1 MSFPRPVLR
10 VVFLTTNRYSGVRR
24 EFSPLVSTQNRY
36 TPPARRAPTGHS
48 TVVGAPVDPA
58 IISAQ
63 LVRPDFSASRANRP
77 ANSIPTGGAEAKM
90 KENVEPDN
98 KATNVVV
105 APSSGVQPSKLTSTL
120 RQNDPT
126 KALENKA
133 TTNAG
138 SSSAN
143 ARPPAILINNGTTN
157 VEKKV
162 FNEFKEFAM
171 HEKMRIMERGR
182 EHARNNARKEYEM
195 KLNDLKKF
203 ASNFKLKSAVPEDM
217 LGILAKDKHKQ
228 MEIVE
233 RSQRQQKEAEEH
245 ARQSNPV
252 TAVNSPSSTRPEGT
266 VTSPVPMLE
275 KQPSRSGHFTQNG
288 APVTL
293 KGPHAP
299 PLRTGPG
306 HLGQRLMSQP
316 QYQNRGMG
324 QHTQQLQMPDQRGP
338 TGNMNG
344 NTVDAGAAPASSLAS
359 PTSAALRFN
368 VQAMEFRPNPAA
380 STFSPRASKDEGVT
394 SPSHAKASGA
404 PRSPVK
410 ASFFSSNRPRA
421 ATHER
426 LSFKD
431 AFNPI
436 ARMKREDAEKDPK
449 KFASNGGIPQ
459 AYRTPPTWPVSEANK
474 EKSYMDMFEKA
485 TPVPVNVPGVLP
497 HQHQLPMHLQP
508 GHPGMPQQLGHHQ
521 LNGRDHHFDDHRMH
535 PSTSSPGVFASPRF
549 QQPMLAYQQSPMI
562 AHMQP
567 GFAQPIGQL
576 AFGPN
581 GPLPI
586 RQFSGAQQFS
596 GPHLTSAPM
605 MVNHSSGGTFMN
617 MPVQQMPMYSPGQN
631 GVFPGHVGGVPN
643 GFSSPRM
650 APPMVHQGSQQGQVG
665 QPYMYLNQQQV
676 FVQQHPGQSK

>member
-1 MSFPRPVLR
+1 VL
-10 VVFLTTNRYSGVRR
+10 
-24 EFSPLVSTQNRY
+24 
-36 TPPARRAPTGHS
+36 A
-48 TVVGAPVDPA
+48 VG
-58 IISAQ
+58 
-63 LVRPDFSASRANRP
+63 
-77 ANSIPTGGAEAKM
+77 TEAKL
-90 KENVEPDN
+90 KENVEPAN
-98 KATNVVV
+98 KAADVAVVQ
-105 APSSGVQPSKLTSTL
+105 SSGVEPVQSSKLTSTL
-120 RQNDPT
+120 RQADST
-126 KALENKA
+126 KVPENK
-133 TTNAG
+133 TINNADL
-138 SSSAN
+138 SAAN
-143 ARPPAILINNGTTN
+143 AARPPAILVNNGTTN

-171 HEKMRIMERGR
+171 HEKMRIAERGR

-228 MEIVE
+228 IEIVE
-233 RSQRQQKEAEEH
+233 RSQRQQKEAEDQ
-245 ARQSNPV
+245 ARPSNAA
-252 TAVNSPSSTRPEGT
+252 TAVNSPSSLRPEAT

-275 KQPSRSGHFTQNG
+275 KQPSCSGQPIQSA

-293 KGPHAP
+293 KGPHVP
-299 PLRTGPG
+299 PIRAGPG
-306 HLGQRLMSQP
+306 HLGQRLMAQP
-316 QYQNRGMG
+316 LYQNRSIGPY
-324 QHTQQLQMPDQRGP
+324 TQQLQMTDQRAP
-338 TGNMNG
+338 VANLTG
-344 NTVDAGAAPASSLAS
+344 NTVDSGAARASSLVS

-380 STFSPRASKDEGVT
+380 SAFSPRTSKDDGVT
-394 SPSHAKASGA
+394 SPPNTKAAGA

-410 ASFFSSNRPRA
+410 ASFFSSKRPRS
-421 ATHER
+421 ATER
-426 LSFKD
+426 LSFTD

-436 ARMKREDAEKDPK
+436 IRMKREEAEKDVK
-449 KFASNGGIPQ
+449 KFAANGGIPQ

-485 TPVPVNVPGVLP
+485 TPVPVNISGALA

-508 GHPGMPQQLGHHQ
+508 GQHAIPQQLAHHH

-535 PSTSSPGVFASPRF
+535 PSTSNPGVFPSPRF
-549 QQPMLAYQQSPMI
+549 QQPMLAYQSSPMVG
-562 AHMQP
+562 HMQP

-581 GPLPI
+581 GPMPQL
-586 RQFSGAQQFS
+586 RQFSGAQQFP

-605 MVNHSSGGTFMN
+605 MVNYSSGGSFMN

-643 GFSSPRM
+643 GFSNPRM
-650 APPMVHQGSQQGQVG
+650 APPMVHQGSQQSQAG
-665 QPYMYLNQQQV
+665 QPYIYLNQQQV